1 MDAGVTPPVGYHRW
15 RAILRAMTV
24 LGIDAARWQAIGRQ
38 VALAWAIQSEAR
50 PRQAMHNTPLPPER
64 LATLR
69 THWLARSDDEIDAA
83 FALGPARPASA

>member
-1 MDAGVTPPVGYHRW
+1 LDAGVTPPVGYHRW
-15 RAILRAMTV
+15 RGILRAMTV
-24 LGIDAARWQAIGRQ
+24 LGIAGRWQAIGRQ

-64 LATLR
+64 LATPR

-83 FALGPARPASA
+83 VASGPRPASVP